1 MAERMVDRIC
11 PILVLGLRRNVQ
23 PRLILGCYANA
34 VGSHRSLV
42 NSFRSGELDWSV
54 ARYVQVKE
62 AKKTLMS
69 ARNSSCGMRRREG
82 GGCVPGGGEGIY
94 RQ

>member
-1 MAERMVDRIC
+1 MAERIVDRIC

-23 PRLILGCYANA
+23 RLISGCYANA

-42 NSFRSGELDWSV
+42 KSFRSGELDWSV

-62 AKKTLMS
+62 AKKTLIS

-82 GGCVPGGGEGIY
+82 GRVRPGGGEGIY

>member
-1 MAERMVDRIC
+1 MAERIVDRIC

-23 PRLILGCYANA
+23 RLILGCYANA

-42 NSFRSGELDWSV
+42 KSFRSGELDWSV